1 MIVNIEGKI
10 VKKEPTF
17 LHIKIASGL
26 TYRVN
31 ISLFSSSKI
40 DSEDISLHITQVIR
54 EDHHSM
60 YGFLD
65 IDEKNIFDT
74 VIKLN
79 GIGPSTALAICS
91 TLSPGDFASALSSQN
106 VEAFK
111 RVPGIGP
118 KSAKRILVE
127 LSDFSLES
135 IKLSSN
141 NKSQMDAIMA
151 LESLGFKKERV
162 TKVLS
167 SCTSKTT
174 TGLIKEALKKLA
186 PNHT

>member
-1 MIVNIEGKI
+1 MIVGIEGKI

-17 LHIKIASGL
+17 VHIKTVAGL
-26 TYRVN
+26 TYKVN
-31 ISLFSSSKI
+31 ISLFASAKI
-40 DSEDISLHITQVIR
+40 NTDTISLHVTQIIR

-65 IDEKNIFDT
+65 MDEKNIFNT

-127 LSDFSLES
+127 LSDFSLSSLQEN
-135 IKLSSN
+135 SSN
-141 NKSQMDAIMA
+141 KTHLDTILA
-151 LESLGFKKERV
+151 LESLGFKKDRIA
-162 TKVLS
+162 KVL
-167 SCTSKTT
+167 TT
-174 TGLIKEALKKLA
+174 CKSDTTAELIKEALKKLA
-186 PNHT
+186 

>member
-1 MIVNIEGKI
+1 MIVGIEGKI

-17 LHIKIASGL
+17 LYIKIANGL
-26 TYRVN
+26 TYKVN
-31 ISLFSSSKI
+31 ISLFTSAKI
-40 DSEDISLHITQVIR
+40 DTNIVSLHITQIIR
-54 EDHHSM
+54 EDSHLM

-91 TLSPGDFASALSSQN
+91 TLSPSDFALALENQN
-106 VEAFK
+106 IEAFK

-127 LSDFSLES
+127 LSDFSLSSLKES
-135 IKLSSN
+135 SSN
-141 NKSQMDAIMA
+141 KNQIDAILA
-151 LESLGFKKERV
+151 LESLGFKKDKI
-162 TKVLS
+162 TKVL
-167 SCTSKTT
+167 TT
-174 TGLIKEALKKLA
+174 CKSDTTEELIKEALKKLA
-186 PNHT
+186 

>member
-1 MIVNIEGKI
+1 MVVAIEGKI
-10 VKKEPTF
+10 IQKGPTF
-17 LHIKIASGL
+17 LNLKIASGL

-31 ISLFSSSKI
+31 ISLFTSSKLG
-40 DSEDISLHITQVIR
+40 DEKLVSLHTTQIIR
-54 EDHHSM
+54 EDHHSL

-65 IDEKNIFDT
+65 MDEKNIFDT

-91 TLSPGDFASALSSQN
+91 TLSPSDFASALSSQN

-135 IKLSSN
+135 LELGSSDKN
-141 NKSQMDAIMA
+141 QLDTVLA
-151 LESLGFKKERV
+151 LESLGFKKERIR
-162 TKVLS
+162 KILS
-167 SCTSKTT
+167 TCKSTT
-174 TGLIKEALKKLA
+174 TPELIKEALKKLA
-186 PNHT
+186 

>member
-1 MIVNIEGKI
+1 MIVGIEGKI
-10 VKKEPTF
+10 IRKEPTF
-17 LHIKIASGL
+17 LHIKTTSGL
-26 TYRVN
+26 TYMVH
-31 ISLFSSSKI
+31 ISLFSSSRI
-40 DSEDISLHITQVIR
+40 DKDTISLFTTQIIR

-65 IDEKNIFDT
+65 MDEKNIFDT

-91 TLSPGDFASALSSQN
+91 TLSPVDFASALRNQN

-127 LSDFSLES
+127 LSDFSLETLEIGTQS
-135 IKLSSN
+135 R
-141 NKSQMDAIMA
+141 SQLDAILA
-151 LESLGFKKERV
+151 LESLGFKKDRV
-162 TKVLS
+162 SKALS
-167 SCTSKTT
+167 VCKGNSTEE
-174 TGLIKEALKKLA
+174 LIKEALKKLR
-186 PNHT
+186 

>member
-1 MIVNIEGKI
+1 MIVGIEGKI

-17 LHIKIASGL
+17 LHIKVVSGL

-40 DSEDISLHITQVIR
+40 DSDNISLFVTQIIR

-60 YGFLD
+60 YGFLNM
-65 IDEKNIFDT
+65 DEKNIFDT

-91 TLSPGDFASALSSQN
+91 TLSPSDFASALTSQN
-106 VEAFK
+106 IEAFK

-127 LSDFSLES
+127 LSDFSLETLEIGTQS
-135 IKLSSN
+135 RSKL
-141 NKSQMDAIMA
+141 DAILA
-151 LESLGFKKERV
+151 LESLGFKKDRV
-162 TKVLS
+162 SKALS
-167 SCTSKTT
+167 TCSSNSTEE
-174 TGLIKEALKKLA
+174 LIKEALKKL
-186 PNHT
+186 T

>member
-1 MIVNIEGKI
+1 MIVGIEGKI

-17 LHIKIASGL
+17 LHIKTVAGL
-26 TYRVN
+26 TYKVN
-31 ISLFSSSKI
+31 ISLFASAKI
-40 DSEDISLHITQVIR
+40 DTNTISLHVTQIIR

-65 IDEKNIFDT
+65 IDEKNIFNT

-91 TLSPGDFASALSSQN
+91 TLSPGDFASALASQN

-135 IKLSSN
+135 LELNNSSN
-141 NKSQMDAIMA
+141 QSQKETILA

-162 TKVLS
+162 
-167 SCTSKTT
+167 SKILLTCKSETT
-174 TGLIKEALKKLA
+174 TELIKEALKKLA
-186 PNHT
+186 